1 MAEFKHRRKAIRL
14 RGYDYSQPGEYFV
27 TICTKDRE
35 HILGKIEA
43 GRMLLNGFGEIVA
56 LCWMD
61 LPNHYPGV
69 QADQFVVMPNHVHGI
84 IVITER
90 NLVGEGSEPSPTTR
104 RHPLSEIVRSFKTFS
119 ARRINECRG
128 TPGLSVWQRN
138 YYEHIIRDERSLE
151 RIRVYIV
158 SNPERWV
165 ADENNLE
172 QGAMDEFS
180 SWINQEGM
188 KSPRFSSSTSRQ

>member
-1 MAEFKHRRKAIRL
+1 MPELKHRRKAIRL
-14 RGYDYSQPGEYFV
+14 PGYDYSQAGEYFV

-35 HILGKIEA
+35 HIFGKIEA
-43 GRMLLNGFGEIVA
+43 GRMLVNGFGEIVA
-56 LCWMD
+56 SCWMD
-61 LPNHYPGV
+61 LPNHYPYV
-69 QADQFVVMPNHVHGI
+69 QTDEFVVMPNHVHGI

-90 NLVGEGSEPSPTTR
+90 NPVKEGSEPSPTR

-119 ARRINECRG
+119 AKRINECRG

-151 RIRVYIV
+151 RIREYIV
-158 SNPERWV
+158 SNPERSL

-172 QGAMDEFS
+172 RGAMDEFS
-180 SWINQEGM
+180 SWIIQEGL
-188 KSPRFSSSTSRQ
+188 KSPRLSSSTSKQ